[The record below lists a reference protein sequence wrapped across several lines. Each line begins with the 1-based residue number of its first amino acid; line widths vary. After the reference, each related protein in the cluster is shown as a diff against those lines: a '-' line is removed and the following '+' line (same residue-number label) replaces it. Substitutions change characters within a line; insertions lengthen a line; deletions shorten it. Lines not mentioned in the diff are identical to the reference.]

1 MEKNKKV
8 MKKYVMIFG
17 GSRGELDDVVVVEGE
32 LSIREYLKGVG
43 DKEIES
49 LIESC
54 IDEEEVEGMRDYIDE
69 MGIGFVEKYDSSKGF
84 EVYVMIVGGSG
95 GELDDVVVVV
105 EGELSIKE
113 YLKGVGDKEI
123 ESLIE
128 SCIDEEEVEGMRIYI
143 VTGKQIGRAH
153 V

>member
-8 MKKYVMIFG
+8 MKNYVMIVG
-17 GSRGELDDVVVVEGE
+17 GSRGELDDVVVVKSE
-32 LSIREYLKGVG
+32 LSIKEYLKGVG

-84 EVYVMIVGGSG
+84 NVYGVCLGEESSILMFEGS
-95 GELDDVVVVV
+95 EEDIKDV
-105 EGELSIKE
+105 EGW
-113 YLKGVGDKEI
+113 DEI
-123 ESLIE
+123 EDCLGIF
-128 SCIDEEEVEGMRIYI
+128 C
-143 VTGKQIGRAH
+143 
-153 V
+153 

>member
-8 MKKYVMIFG
+8 MKNYVMIVG
-17 GSRGELDDVVVVEGE
+17 GSRGELDDVVVVKSE
-32 LSIREYLKGVG
+32 LSIKEYLKGVG

-84 EVYVMIVGGSG
+84 NVYGVCLGEESSILMFEGS
-95 GELDDVVVVV
+95 EEDIEDV
-105 EGELSIKE
+105 EGW
-113 YLKGVGDKEI
+113 DEI
-123 ESLIE
+123 EDCLGIF
-128 SCIDEEEVEGMRIYI
+128 C
-143 VTGKQIGRAH
+143 
-153 V
+153 